1 MAWKNLK
8 QKSLA
13 DSLVVHHQALEEL
26 DGVNELIDWSRIE
39 ALLVDIHNKR
49 RGEQAWPPLMMFKA
63 LLLQSWYHLRASL
76 LIPRFVKIPSIN
88 FQNK

>member
-13 DSLVVHHQALEEL
+13 DGLMAHHQALEEL
-26 DGVNELIDWSRIE
+26 DDVNELIDWSRIE
-39 ALLVDIHNKR
+39 ALLVGIHNKP

-63 LLLQSWYHLRASL
+63 LLLQSWYQLSDPGLERQTRL
-76 LIPRFVKIPSIN
+76 GW
-88 FQNK
+88 